1 MHKAIVAQIDNVEP
15 IQGADKIQVAH
26 VLGEQV
32 VVSKDAK
39 VGDVGIFF
47 PVDIQLSEEYCY
59 ENNLFRDASKNKDT
73 TKKGFFDDNRRIR
86 AQTFMKVKS
95 CGYFANLQSL
105 EYTEIP
111 NAMGQGVFAL
121 GEHFDTVNGYKICQK
136 YISIEAQKVMNASD
150 GSKKLSKQSLFPT
163 FEKHVDSEQFKHFT
177 SNIKPGSLLSFHAKV
192 HGTSFRVGLVRKI
205 RELNFWEKIL
215 NKLGGD
221 IQDYTYELTVGTRNV
236 IIENE
241 EKEGFHGSESFR
253 FEVAKVLEP
262 HLEPGMI
269 VYGEIAGFVNGKPIM
284 PNGDV
289 KSLKDK
295 RYTQK
300 YGNTNVFSY
309 GCKEHE
315 YRFHIY
321 RITRETVNGENIDMS
336 AKEVESWATKRGLL
350 ATVEV
355 SPQMVYDGNE
365 EYLRELVEELT
376 ERPSVLTADYINP
389 NQIGEGIIIRVD
401 YDGST
406 PKFFKSKSYAF
417 KVMEGMIEAPDI
429 ETLS

>member
-1 MHKAIVAQIDNVEP
+1 MHKAIVTKIDNVEP
-15 IQGADKIQVAH
+15 IQGADKIQVAY

-73 TKKGFFDDNRRIR
+73 TKKGFFENTRRVR
-86 AQTFMKVKS
+86 SQPFLGVKS
-95 CGYFANLQSL
+95 SGYFTSIDSVS
-105 EYTEIP
+105 YT
-111 NAMGQGVFAL
+111 GVQHL
-121 GEHFDTVNGYKICQK
+121 DSTFDELNGHKICQK
-136 YISIEAQKVMNASD
+136 YVSDEAQKVMSVAGGN
-150 GSKKLSKQSLFPT
+150 KKLSKQSLFPT
-163 FEKHVDSEQFKHFT
+163 FAKHVDSEQFKHFV

-192 HGTSFRVGLVRKI
+192 HGTSFRVGLVRKV
-205 RELNFWEKIL
+205 RELNLWQKLI

-236 IIENE
+236 VIESD
-241 EKEGFHGSESFR
+241 EKEGFHGSEAFR
-253 FEVAKVLEP
+253 FEVANVLEP

-289 KSLKDK
+289 RALKDK
-295 RYTQK
+295 RYTEK

-376 ERPSVLTADYINP
+376 ERPTVLTADYINP

-401 YDGST
+401 YNGIT

-417 KVMEGMIEAPDI
+417 KVMEGMIEAADI